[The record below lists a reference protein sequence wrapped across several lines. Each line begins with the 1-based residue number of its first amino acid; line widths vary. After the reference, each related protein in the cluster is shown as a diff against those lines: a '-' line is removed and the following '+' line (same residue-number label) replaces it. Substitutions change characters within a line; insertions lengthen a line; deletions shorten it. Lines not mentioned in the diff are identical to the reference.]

1 MKRSL
6 IVLFVVACLASGA
19 YWLYASAQES
29 PGATVHY
36 APVSRGDVV
45 ETIGATGQ
53 LEPLD
58 KVQVG
63 TQVSGV
69 ILALHADF
77 NSVVRKGQLL
87 AVLDPKIIETQILQA
102 DANLVRAE
110 TDVDRNRVMLEDA
123 TKKFAR
129 TSELFAKGI
138 INQVEYDA
146 AEIAVKSADSTL
158 KSSEAALNQQRAAL
172 EQQKLNLEHTRIH
185 SPIDGIVV
193 SRAVDVGQTVQASMQ
208 APILFN
214 LAADLTAMRVVA
226 SIDEAD
232 VGRIRPQQQA
242 TFRIDAYPDEIF
254 TGTVEQVRLEPK
266 LQQNVV
272 TYSAVISVPNREL
285 KLKPGMTANITIE
298 IARRNDVMRVPNMAL
313 RFRPTTDMYL
323 ALGADP
329 PEPANR
335 SGQEQTRGRAK
346 GGRVP
351 EGSRPGGGD
360 EDGGSRRLPLRN
372 PATGQSEQT
381 GSARERAVTIDA
393 LFPPLDPVESRG
405 RVWTW
410 DADRKVLS
418 PHSIR
423 LGITDGQV
431 TELLEGNLQD
441 GMQVV
446 TSVVTQQSVR
456 PAGFNQNPTGNP
468 FMQQPGGRP
477 GAFPGGG
484 PRRSP

>member
-6 IVLFVVACLASGA
+6 IALFVVAGLASGA
-19 YWLYASAQES
+19 YWLYTYAQEG
-29 PGATVHY
+29 PGAAVHY
-36 APVSRGDVV
+36 ATVSRGDVV

-102 DANLVRAE
+102 EANLVRAE
-110 TDVDRNRVMLEDA
+110 TEVDRNRVMLEDA

-129 TSELFAKGI
+129 TSELSARGI
-138 INQVEYDA
+138 VNQVEYDA

-172 EQQKLNLEHTRIH
+172 EQQKLNLEHTRIY

-208 APILFN
+208 APVLFN
-214 LAADLTAMRVVA
+214 LAADLAAMRVVA

-232 VGRIRPQQQA
+232 VGRIRPQQHV
-242 TFRIDAYPDEIF
+242 TFRIDAYPDDTF

-298 IARRNDVMRVPNMAL
+298 IARRNDVVRVPNTAL

-335 SGQEQTRGRAK
+335 SGQEQARGRAT
-346 GGRVP
+346 GGKV
-351 EGSRPGGGD
+351 SRAGGGD
-360 EDGGSRRLPLRN
+360 EDGGSQSLPLRN
-372 PATGQSEQT
+372 PASERSGQAR
-381 GSARERAVTIDA
+381 SARERATTIDA
-393 LFPPLDPVESRG
+393 LFPPLDPVDSRG

-423 LGITDGQV
+423 LGITDGQL
-431 TELLEGNLQD
+431 TELLEGNVQD
-441 GMQVV
+441 GTQVV
-446 TSVVTQQSVR
+446 THVVTQQSVR
-456 PAGFNQNPTGNP
+456 PAGFTQNPTANP
-468 FMQQPGGRP
+468 FMQQPGGGRP
-477 GAFPGGG
+477 GAFPGGA
-484 PRRSP
+484 RRAPSP